1 MQALSVAVG
10 SMASLP
16 SITLVTLPSLPITK
30 VTRFAKPFSYVGHA
44 VGLAAHALGIGEQR
58 EGRLRLSANLVCVS
72 RLFIETPRTWASWS
86 VNCAWTSRSPDISFV
101 QPPVN
106 ALGKN
111 ASTTVFL
118 PR

>member
-1 MQALSVAVG
+1 
-10 SMASLP
+10 
-16 SITLVTLPSLPITK
+16 
-30 VTRFAKPFSYVGHA
+30 
-44 VGLAAHALGIGEQR
+44 
-58 EGRLRLSANLVCVS
+58 
-72 RLFIETPRTWASWS
+72 LFIETPRTWASWS